1 MHLRTWKFKLK
12 NAKLAKDLFKKWS
25 NDYRYAY
32 NKSNWLKNEH
42 TEFLSDYDT
51 RDLITPK
58 EVTSHIPWFLE
69 TPKDIRVGAVFE
81 NCKNFK
87 SAFTNL
93 KNKNITYFNMGYL
106 KKKSKTFS
114 LNIPGSAIK
123 VSKSRKFIQ
132 IYNSYTNNFWFQLSK
147 PIPKECIN
155 EKHFL
160 LKEHKMYFNGDNY
173 YLCLVLERN
182 TINFPNKKNLTAID
196 PGVRK
201 LVTTW
206 DSTNKSYKF
215 GENKSSQIKLLLK
228 KRDMYQSKNDFKNY
242 NRIEIRIKNLVN
254 ELHHQAS
261 TFLCKRYK
269 NIILPVLDVKQL
281 VKKVEN
287 KEYRKAILRMSICKF
302 NELLKTKG
310 DIYNTNIITENV
322 SEAYSS
328 RMCSSCLFINKK
340 CSNELKKCNKCL
352 KEIDR
357 DVNGAK
363 NIYFMNRHLV

>member
-12 NAKLAKDLFKKWS
+12 NGKLAKELFQKWA

-58 EVTSHIPWFLE
+58 EVNYHIPWFLE

-93 KNKNITYFNMGYL
+93 KNKHIRYFNMSYL
-106 KKKSKTFS
+106 KKRSKTFC

-123 VSKSRKFIQ
+123 VSESRKSIQ
-132 IYNSYTNNFWFQLSK
+132 IYNSYTNSYWFKLSK
-147 PIPKECIN
+147 LIPKECIN
-155 EKHFL
+155 DKHYL
-160 LKEHKMYFNGDNY
+160 LREHKLYFNGDNY
-173 YLCLVLERN
+173 YLCLALERN
-182 TINFPNKKNLTAID
+182 VIDISKRKKLVSID

-206 DSTNKSYKF
+206 DPTNKSYKF
-215 GENKSSQIKLLLK
+215 GENKSSQIKMLLK
-228 KRDMYQSKNDFKNY
+228 KRDLYQSRNDFKNF
-242 NRIEIRIKNLVN
+242 NKIEILIKNLIS
-254 ELHHQAS
+254 ELHHKTS

-269 NIILPVLDVKQL
+269 NIILPELDVRQL
-281 VKKVEN
+281 IKKVKN
-287 KEYRKAILRMSICKF
+287 REYRKAMLRMSICKF

-310 DIYNTNIITENV
+310 ILYNTNIITENV

-328 RMCSSCLFINKK
+328 RMCSKCLFINKK
-340 CSNELKKCNKCL
+340 CSNELKKCTKCL
-352 KEIDR
+352 LEIDR
-357 DVNGAK
+357 DINGAK
-363 NIYFMNRHLV
+363 NIYFMNKHLV